1 MTENYNKFTSKSIWF
16 TIAMFCLRCFF
27 SGTKIVTDFSLYD
40 LYGYAGEAIAFSTI
54 VMIVYEKRLWK
65 YNPFEKTPVLKK
77 KYKGTLLSTYDNV
90 ERKATLEIKQTL
102 LSINVVFTTGES
114 RSKSISS
121 SIEKIQDEWQLTY
134 CYLNVPK
141 ANVRDRS
148 EIHYG
153 TALLC
158 IENPEEIHGQYF
170 TDRKTTGDMKFQP
183 EMDKGEVKWNLV
195 KKK

>member
-27 SGTKIVTDFSLYD
+27 SGNEIITNFSLYD
-40 LYGYAGEAIAFSTI
+40 LYGYAGEAIAFSAA
-54 VMIVYEKRLWK
+54 VMLAYEKFLWR

-77 KYKGTLLSTYDNV
+77 KYKGTLLSTYDGV
-90 ERKATLEIKQTL
+90 ERETILEVKQTL
-102 LSINVVFTTGES
+102 LSINVVLITGES
-114 RSKSISS
+114 RSRSISS

-134 CYLNVPK
+134 CYLNVPN
-141 ANVRDRS
+141 ANVRNRS
-148 EIHYG
+148 TIHYG

-158 IENPEEIHGQYF
+158 IENPEEIQGQYF

-183 EMDKGEVKWNLV
+183 ESEQRRS
-195 KKK
+195 